1 MKRQT
6 SSVGRLSC
14 RSLRDDATT
23 VHVGLVTKTHRDA
36 FFTCLDRPVQRL
48 LLVKGKYLF
57 RYKVDKNGET
67 KGAPTGLPVEIC
79 SGAFN
84 PCPTDSTAFEI
95 TSLYQTYTYKCETEE
110 EAKEWIQKL
119 QFVKERVIKERMGH
133 SSVASSD
140 KLTNSVA
147 AKQVQEAVLQKEIES
162 HTQNMGALYAGVLA

>member
-1 MKRQT
+1 MR
-6 SSVGRLSC
+6 
-14 RSLRDDATT
+14 RSDGAEGKEEVEEAAAEVDEGDD
-23 VHVGLVTKTHRDA
+23 G
-36 FFTCLDRPVQRL
+36 
-48 LLVKGKYLF
+48 
-57 RYKVDKNGET
+57 
-67 KGAPTGLPVEIC
+67 
-79 SGAFN
+79 
-84 PCPTDSTAFEI
+84 
-95 TSLYQTYTYKCETEE
+95 EE